1 MDSASLHEETGGNMG
16 FVSDV
21 LGKDQPSAPA
31 MPDYTGAA
39 QAQGAANVE
48 TARLQGKISNPN
60 VFSPLGGQTVT
71 WKDDVP
77 TITQTLTP
85 SAQAALQSQQDT
97 QRQLAAL
104 AQQGIGQAQSIL
116 GKQFQPMGLAAQE
129 MAGAPTP
136 GAMAQTPDL
145 QKFGQATSNVQA
157 GPISQGPQ
165 AGQYGYAQGGIN
177 VPNLQTRFDTSN
189 VAAMPINAGTTAQ
202 QAILSRL
209 EPALARQRAATAQNL
224 ANQGLVSGG
233 EAYRNAMIEQNQ
245 QQNDLLTQA
254 ALQGLNLDLAANQQG
269 FGQAAAQG
277 QFGNAAQLAQAGLG
291 LQSQQAGNQ
300 AIAQNFGQAQAAQ
313 QAANAAQQQQ
323 YAQQFGL
330 AGLQNQA
337 LAQNQQTAL
346 TQQQVQN
353 ALQNQQFNQALAGNT
368 FGNQAQQ
375 QALQQQLALYAQP
388 LNAITGLLS
397 GSQIQMPQFQGFQA
411 PQVAPPP
418 IFAGAQAQGQAA
430 MNQYWQQMNAYNTQ
444 VAGMYDLLG
453 SAAGRKWG

>member
-1 MDSASLHEETGGNMG
+1 MG

-21 LGKDQPSAPA
+21 LGKNQPSAPA
-31 MPDYTGAA
+31 TPDYTGAA

-48 TARLQGKISNPN
+48 TARLQGKLGNPN
-60 VFSPLGGQTVT
+60 IVGPLGNQTVT
-71 WKDDVP
+71 YQDDQP

-85 SAQAALQSQQDT
+85 NAQAALTAQQDT

-104 AQQGIGQAQSIL
+104 AQQGIGQAQGIL
-116 GKQFQPMGLAAQE
+116 GQSFAPTGLAAQQL
-129 MAGAPTP
+129 AGAPTP
-136 GAMAQTPDL
+136 GAMVQTPNL
-145 QKFGQATSNVQA
+145 ES
-157 GPISQGPQ
+157 
-165 AGQYGYAQGGIN
+165 YGRAQGGIN
-177 VPNLQTRFDTSN
+177 MPNLQTSLNTSGI
-189 VAAMPINAGTTAQ
+189 AAMPINAGTTAQ
-202 QAILSRL
+202 QAIMSRL
-209 EPALARQRAATAQNL
+209 EPTLARQRAATAQNL

-233 EAYRNAMIEQNQ
+233 EAYRNAMTDQSQ

-269 FGQAAAQG
+269 FGQAQAQG

-291 LQSQQAGNQ
+291 LQSQQA
-300 AIAQNFGQAQAAQ
+300 A
-313 QAANAAQQQQ
+313 
-323 YAQQFGL
+323 
-330 AGLQNQA
+330 NQA

-346 TQQQVQN
+346 TQQQTQN

-375 QALQQQLALYAQP
+375 QALQQQLGLYTQP

-397 GSQIQMPQFQGFQA
+397 GSQIQMPQFQSYSA

-430 MNQYWQQMNAYNTQ
+430 MNQFGLQSANQNAQNAGLYN
-444 VAGMYDLLG
+444 LLG
-453 SAAGRKWG
+453 QAGTMYAMSDRRLKSNIERVGTHPLGIGIYEYDIFGTRQIGVMADEVEAVRPYAVIQHPSGYKMVNYGALA